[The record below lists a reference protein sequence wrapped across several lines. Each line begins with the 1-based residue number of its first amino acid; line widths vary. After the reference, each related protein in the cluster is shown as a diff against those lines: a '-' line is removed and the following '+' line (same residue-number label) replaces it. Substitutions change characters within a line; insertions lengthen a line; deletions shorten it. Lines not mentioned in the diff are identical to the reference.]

1 MSTKEDQGPAHGYT
15 ELQNM
20 TLRRRSIDI
29 HKLSAIAQMG
39 SKPFQCRTSNSND
52 EKGMKVTTV
61 SYAAKTTA
69 ISLWP
74 RSFNTEKCSLT
85 FLFDLPNH
93 SQHDNWRPILTPRK
107 HRRPRK
113 KPFNRVYFIHAE
125 SLNASCFI
133 KLISPYFQQTQG
145 SCSPS

>member
-1 MSTKEDQGPAHGYT
+1 MSIKEDQGPALGYT

-29 HKLSAIAQMG
+29 HKLSAIAQMW
-39 SKPFQCRTSNSND
+39 STPFQCRTSNSND

-74 RSFNTEKCSLT
+74 R
-85 FLFDLPNH
+85 
-93 SQHDNWRPILTPRK
+93 
-107 HRRPRK
+107 
-113 KPFNRVYFIHAE
+113 
-125 SLNASCFI
+125 I
-133 KLISPYFQQTQG
+133 KAVSVLRNVP
-145 SCSPS
+145 